1 MICFGWITAD
11 KPSSSANKLPLMS
24 RGREQ
29 YTVWAALHSL
39 RLSRLAFK
47 RALSFQDNSSDSAVS
62 TYRQTRICQCLLC
75 RATAALIHFL
85 TGRFTSLYPVQL
97 PSSRFHICDCRGSLS
112 QLHTLCYSLQR
123 GEKEEVERKNRLE
136 HFSGVPSFFI
146 WSARS
151 CWTTN
156 QKCAKEKEKTTKHRQ
171 ELCIPAST
179 RKSPI
184 LGQSRQLSL
193 PHLLSFA
200 SLSLYGFRYGIHKWN
215 SAVFS
220 THVSDCSARASF
232 RNTMSSRQIWQVEL
246 RRQHIEV
253 N

>member
-1 MICFGWITAD
+1 MICIGCITAD
-11 KPSSSANKLPLMS
+11 KPSSSANKLPVMS

-29 YTVWAALHSL
+29 CTVLSCAPFKQSLKTLIQTSSVLSRHQL
-39 RLSRLAFK
+39 RLCCVHLQTDTKASSHTFIPQCLV
-47 RALSFQDNSSDSAVS
+47 LSSA
-62 TYRQTRICQCLLC
+62 LLC

-85 TGRFTSLYPVQL
+85 TSRFTSLHPVQL
-97 PSSRFHICDCRGSLS
+97 PSSRLHICDCRASLS
-112 QLHTLCYSLQR
+112 QLHTLCNSLQR

-184 LGQSRQLSL
+184 LRQSRQLSL
-193 PHLLSFA
+193 AHLLSFA
-200 SLSLYGFRYGIHKWN
+200 SLSLCGLCCGIHKWN
-215 SAVFS
+215 SDGSVFNACLWLLS
-220 THVSDCSARASF
+220 
-232 RNTMSSRQIWQVEL
+232 
-246 RRQHIEV
+246 
-253 N
+253 